1 MGDFHGSSEMTAMG
15 HPSLVLIGLEVEM
28 AETQVSGPKMHK

>member
-28 AETQVSGPKMHK
+28 AETQVSGSKMDK